1 MDRERAILDVMGRM
15 YEAAADPAHLPEIG
29 TALRDGLG
37 VESGIMFVCEQAT
50 GRMLHLLQASGI
62 FDETARRDYAA
73 HYHAIN
79 PWFRKALL
87 RRPPITARGE
97 ELLDTDAFARSEF
110 ATDWCGRVGIYHVIG
125 SVRPVAPDVVV
136 GAGVHRTRAEGA
148 FGVEDKLR
156 YLLLCGQ
163 FVARCNS
170 PGGSGRSRDRRSRA
184 SMRRGWGFTKPPQ
197 HGKRPARSGEPA

>member
-1 MDRERAILDVMGRM
+1 MDRERAILDAMGRM

-79 PWFRKALL
+79 PWFARPFSAGRRL
-87 RRPPITARGE
+87 RRAARNCW
-97 ELLDTDAFARSEF
+97 TPTPSPAANS
-110 ATDWCGRVGIYHVIG
+110 
-125 SVRPVAPDVVV
+125 RPTGV
-136 GAGVHRTRAEGA
+136 GA
-148 FGVEDKLR
+148 
-156 YLLLCGQ
+156 
-163 FVARCNS
+163 S
-170 PGGSGRSRDRRSRA
+170 A
-184 SMRRGWGFTKPPQ
+184 STT
-197 HGKRPARSGEPA
+197 